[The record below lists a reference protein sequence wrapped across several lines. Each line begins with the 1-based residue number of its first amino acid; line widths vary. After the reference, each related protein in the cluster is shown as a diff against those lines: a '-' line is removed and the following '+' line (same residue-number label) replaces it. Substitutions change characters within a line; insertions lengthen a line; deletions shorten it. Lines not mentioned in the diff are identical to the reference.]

1 MNQANQANQEKV
13 ALVTGGSRGVGK
25 GVAIAL
31 ARAGYYVYFTARSD
45 GSRAHPL
52 GGSIAETEEA
62 IRLAGG
68 EGRGIKV
75 DHGRDEEALAAIEI
89 IRERHEHLDVLV
101 NNAAA
106 IPRELTKPGPFFEKS
121 LDLLRIVDVGAR
133 SHYVMTH
140 AAAELLLKAE
150 GALVVFTS
158 SFGGRCYLHGPAYGM
173 GKAAVDKMAMDMA
186 IDFLPFNVASSSLW
200 LGFVR
205 TERNEPLFQMSDHP
219 YEHLTDGAES
229 PELIGEVIARLHQDS
244 RRMERSGRVL
254 IVAELAE
261 ELGVR
266 EADGSA
272 PKSHRAMLC
281 DPPEPVKAKI
291 D

>member
-1 MNQANQANQEKV
+1 MKEKV
-13 ALVTGGSRGVGK
+13 ALVTGASRGVGK

-31 ARAGYYVYFTARSD
+31 ARAGYFVYFTARSD

-52 GGSIAETEEA
+52 GGSIAETEAA
-62 IRLAGG
+62 IWETGG
-68 EGRGIKV
+68 SGRGLKV
-75 DHGRDEEALAAIEI
+75 DHQRDEDVLAAVQT
-89 IRERHEHLDVLV
+89 IRERHDHLDVLV

-106 IPRELTKPGPFFEKS
+106 IPRELTQPGPFFEKS

-140 AAAELLLKAE
+140 AAAPLLLRSR
-150 GALVVFTS
+150 GALVTFTS

-186 IDFLPFNVASSSLW
+186 VDFQPYGVAANSLW

-205 TERNEPLFQMSDHP
+205 TERNEPLFAMKNHP
-219 YEHLTDGAES
+219 YEHLTEGAES
-229 PELIGEVIARLHQDS
+229 PELIGRVIAQLHQDEA
-244 RRMERSGRVL
+244 RMERSGRVL

-261 ELGVR
+261 AFGLVE
-266 EADGSA
+266 EDGRA
-272 PKSHRAMLC
+272 PRSHRSLLC
-281 DPPEPVKAKI
+281 DPPEPVEAKI

>member
-1 MNQANQANQEKV
+1 MNQKV
-13 ALVTGGSRGVGK
+13 ALVTGASRGVGK
-25 GVAIAL
+25 GIAISL
-31 ARAGYYVYFTARSD
+31 ARLGYYVYFTARSD
-45 GSRAHPL
+45 GSNAHPL
-52 GGSIAETEEA
+52 GGSIKETEVA
-62 IRLAGG
+62 IREAGG
-68 EGRGIKV
+68 DGAGIKV
-75 DHGRDEEALAAIEI
+75 DHARDEEAIAAAELIK
-89 IRERHEHLDVLV
+89 ERHGKLDLLV
-101 NNAAA
+101 NNATA
-106 IPRELTKPGPFFEKS
+106 ILRELTKPGPFFEKS

-140 AAAELLLKAE
+140 AAAPILVKGERP
-150 GALVVFTS
+150 LVVFTS

-186 IDFLPFNVASSSLW
+186 VDFRPFDIASISLW

-205 TERNEPLFQMSDHP
+205 TERNEPLFTMKGHA

-229 PELIGEVIARLHQDS
+229 PELLGEVIAELHRDEA
-244 RRMERSGRVL
+244 RMERSGRVL
-254 IVAELAE
+254 IAAELAAE
-261 ELGVR
+261 YGIF

-281 DPPEPVKAKI
+281 DPPEPVSVKI